1 MGSKG
6 FMIIFSYRH
15 ASLGRLLTQYAWGSQ
30 PLPQTSAQSPRGG
43 RCLHGGQVSQ
53 TGQELH
59 ALDIPLEACSSESE
73 STG

>member
-1 MGSKG
+1 MGSKD
-6 FMIIFSYRH
+6 FMIIFSHRH
-15 ASLGRLLTQYAWGSQ
+15 ASLGRLLTQYARGLQ
-30 PLPQTSAQSPRGG
+30 PLPQNICTVSP
-43 RCLHGGQVSQ
+43 CWPLPQGGQVSQ